1 MANTQAMTTSFKVDL
16 FNAVHAFNGTGVPAH
31 TLATADV
38 FKAAL
43 FTAAS
48 TLNATTTSY
57 PGAIT
62 EVSGSGYTPG
72 GVTVTFGTA
81 PSSSGTTSFLTP
93 SASITYSTVTL
104 ATSFDAMLLYNDTNA
119 GKKSVAVYTF
129 SPQTVAAGTFTLT
142 MPVND
147 ATTGLLRIA

>member
-31 TLATADV
+31 TVSTADT

-48 TLNATTTSY
+48 SLGAATTSY
-57 PGAIT
+57 TGAVT
-62 EVSGSGYTPG
+62 EVSGTGYSAG

-81 PSSSGTTSFLTP
+81 PNSSGTTSFLTP
-93 SASITYSTVTL
+93 SASITYTTVTL
-104 ATSFDAMLLYNDTNA
+104 STSFDAMLLYNNTNA
-119 GKKSVAVYTF
+119 GKNSVAVYTF
-129 SPQTVAAGTFTLT
+129 ASQTVAAGTFSLT
-142 MPVND
+142 MPTND
-147 ATTGLLRIA
+147 ASTGLLRIA

>member
-31 TLATADV
+31 TVSTADV

-48 TLNATTTSY
+48 TLNATTASY
-57 PGAIT
+57 TGAIT
-62 EVSGSGYTPG
+62 EVTGTGYTAG
-72 GVTVTFGTA
+72 GVTVTFGSV

-93 SASITYSTVTL
+93 SASIVYSTVTL
-104 ATSFDAMLLYNDTNA
+104 STSFDAMLLYNDTNTN
-119 GKKSVAVYTF
+119 KKSVAVYVF
-129 SPQTVAAGTFTLT
+129 SPQTVSAGTFTLT

>member
-57 PGAIT
+57 TGAIT
-62 EVSGSGYTPG
+62 EVSGSGYTSG

-81 PSSSGTTSFLTP
+81 PNSSGTTSFLTP
-93 SASITYSTVTL
+93 SASIVYSSVTL
-104 ATSFDAMLLYNDTNA
+104 STSFDAMLLYNDTNS
-119 GKKSVAVYTF
+119 GKNSVAVYTF
-129 SPQTVAAGTFTLT
+129 SPQTVASGTFTLT

-147 ATTGLLRIA
+147 ASTGLLRIA

>member
-57 PGAIT
+57 TGAIT
-62 EVSGSGYTPG
+62 EVSGAGYTAG

-81 PSSSGTTSFLTP
+81 PSSTGTTSFLTP

>member
-31 TLATADV
+31 TVSTADV

-48 TLNATTTSY
+48 TLNASTTTY
-57 PGAIT
+57 TGTTT
-62 EVSGSGYTPG
+62 EVSGTGYTAG

-81 PSSSGTTSFLTP
+81 PNSSGTTSFLTP
-93 SASITYSTVTL
+93 SASIVYSTVTL
-104 ATSFDAMLLYNDTNA
+104 STSFDAMLLYNDTNS

-129 SPQTVAAGTFTLT
+129 SAQTVSAGTFTLT
-142 MPVND
+142 MPTND

>member
-48 TLNATTTSY
+48 TLNATTASY
-57 PGAIT
+57 TGAIT
-62 EVSGSGYTPG
+62 EVSGSGYTAG
-72 GVTVTFGTA
+72 GVVVTFGTV

-104 ATSFDAMLLYNDTNA
+104 ATSFDAMLLYNDTNT

>member
-1 MANTQAMTTSFKVDL
+1 MENTQAMTTSVKVDL
-16 FNAVHAFNGTGVPAH
+16 FNAVDAFNGTGVPAH

-57 PGAIT
+57 TGAIT
-62 EVSGSGYTPG
+62 EVSGSGYTSG

-81 PSSSGTTSFLTP
+81 PNSSGTTSFLTP
-93 SASITYSTVTL
+93 SASIVYSSVTL
-104 ATSFDAMLLYNDTNA
+104 STSFDAMLLYNDTNS
-119 GKKSVAVYTF
+119 GKNSVAVYTF
-129 SPQTVAAGTFTLT
+129 SPQTVASGTFTLT

-147 ATTGLLRIA
+147 ASTGLLRIA